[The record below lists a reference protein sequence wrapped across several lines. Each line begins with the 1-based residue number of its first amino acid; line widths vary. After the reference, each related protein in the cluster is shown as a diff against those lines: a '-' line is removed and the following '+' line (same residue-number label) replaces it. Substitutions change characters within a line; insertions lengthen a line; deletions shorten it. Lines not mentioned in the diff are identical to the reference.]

1 MTTAQREVEIASKL
15 IRLDAKRRDALT
27 ACGDHLRW
35 NFKWADPQD
44 DTQTI
49 LNGIAQKIAVL
60 WDKDLASSEISAV
73 TSRRL
78 EEYLSGLSR
87 LSRLAARDF
96 PEMEQEVSCLP
107 MWQVVEYLELLATPS
122 ALPTEVGELTVMS
135 GLARLLIMR
144 TVAAAASL
152 DTDLEEP
159 PPFSLRPNENANWH
173 PAPDAGIQ
181 DHAPWV
187 TGVAQLHACLAGWDA
202 AWTLPPR
209 PPLDADVLPRCA
221 YFAPLALLMFGC
233 LSWINPAVGIARWI
247 NLGMPVDDPV
257 LKLVKRQWGK
267 WALAHAL
274 GRDSLS
280 FWTYGEGYELA
291 RGLTYDQTNLEE
303 SATAGRSFLES
314 SEYGRRQLEFADQ
327 LHMQTH
333 IQGQLRRLDD
343 KRPART
349 VLVNGNRAV
358 IALEEYSGWW
368 EALREEGNNLPP
380 LRTDEDRVV
389 HIISRGVGLLGEFRR
404 SNSTGRWYVGSHEA
418 HLLGWTEP

>member
-1 MTTAQREVEIASKL
+1 MTTAQREVEVASKL

-35 NFKWADPQD
+35 NFKWADPHD
-44 DTQTI
+44 DVQTI

-60 WDKDLASSEISAV
+60 WDKDLASSEISPV
-73 TSRRL
+73 TSRRV
-78 EEYLSGLSR
+78 EEYLPSLSK
-87 LSRLAARDF
+87 LAARNF
-96 PEMEQEVSCLP
+96 PEMEQEVLCLP
-107 MWQVVEYLELLATPS
+107 LWQVVEYLELLARPS
-122 ALPTEVGELTVMS
+122 SLPTKVGELTVMS

-159 PPFSLRPNENANWH
+159 VPFSLRPNENLDWH
-173 PAPDAGIQ
+173 PAPTAGIH

-187 TGVAQLHACLAGWDA
+187 TGVAQLHGCLAGWDA

-247 NLGMPVDDPV
+247 NLGMPAEDPV

-267 WALAHAL
+267 WALAHAVGQDTL
-274 GRDSLS
+274 R
-280 FWTYGEGYELA
+280 FWTYGDGYRLA
-291 RGLTYDQTNLEE
+291 KGLTHEQTNLEE
-303 SATAGRSFLES
+303 SARAGRSFLES
-314 SEYGRRQLEFADQ
+314 SEYGRRQLQFAGQ

-333 IQGQLRRLDD
+333 IQWQLGRLDGQT
-343 KRPART
+343 PART
-349 VLVNGNRAV
+349 LFINGSSAV
-358 IALEEYSGWW
+358 IALDEYSGWW
-368 EALREEGNNLPP
+368 EALREEGDNLPP
-380 LRTDEDRVV
+380 LRADDERVV
-389 HIISRGVGLLGEFRR
+389 LVLSKGIGLLGEFRHSR
-404 SNSTGRWYVGSHEA
+404 VTGRWYVGSHET
-418 HLLGWTEP
+418 HLLGWTAP